1 MGGRRRRGVAA
12 VVAAAAGVVLV
23 AVPAEGL
30 ERSPVPPD
38 PAPGGP
44 LRPYEPDV
52 PGPRNIDGLAGEIT
66 SDGGTSGKGV
76 LVGFDRTS
84 RAEPEGPPAA
94 ARRFVF
100 LFDDALRFRPDAFP
114 TCARTTVESGG
125 VAACPE
131 DALVGRGTS
140 HLYPDG
146 TAEVYAVNTRHPN
159 GMRGAIVVIPANDT
173 ILELTWEPVTAPYR
187 GLGYRWAL
195 DEIIPPSPTPPEQ
208 RVGTRRFELTWGAT
222 RTVGDRTVSFAE
234 TKAKLGDE
242 LRLGLWSEFVT
253 GQRVLPQATATTAPR

>member
-1 MGGRRRRGVAA
+1 MLAD
-12 VVAAAAGVVLV
+12 
-23 AVPAEGL
+23 PAPEG
-30 ERSPVPPD
+30 SPVPPD

-44 LRPYEPDV
+44 QRPYEPDV
-52 PGPRNIDGLAGEIT
+52 PGPRNIDGLAGEVT

-100 LFDDALRFRPDAFP
+100 LFDEALGFRPDAFP
-114 TCARTTVESGG
+114 TCARATVESGG
-125 VAACPE
+125 VDACPA
-131 DALVGRGTS
+131 DSLVGRGTS
-140 HLYPDG
+140 HLYPEG

-159 GMRGAIVVIPANDT
+159 GMRGALVVIPANNT

-187 GLGYRWAL
+187 HLGYRWAL

-222 RTVGDRTVSFAE
+222 RRVGDRTVSFAE
-234 TKAKLGDE
+234 TKAKQGDE
-242 LRLGLWSEFVT
+242 LRFGLWSEFVT
-253 GQRVLPQATATTAPR
+253 GQVALPQATATTAPY